1 MPQSKISVWILI
13 LTLLMS
19 LAACGGSSSGPGG
32 NHELKPDPIT
42 TPDSFS
48 FAPQEGL
55 TLGELVESN
64 TITLG
69 GITAAA
75 SISISNG
82 EYKLGDGDYTDEDG
96 RIEPEQSLTVR
107 TTAPE
112 SANTTKEVVVTVG
125 GVSGRF
131 VVSTMEDSEPPTAS
145 IVFPNVISATEN
157 TELTIRGTAEDALS
171 EIARVT
177 LIVNGAEEY
186 EVESEDNFASWQAK
200 VTLTPGAEHT
210 ITVSVEDEYGNVDA
224 EAATAVVHQQEWD
237 EAFPD
242 DEHVFERAEGMTY
255 DEEGHR
261 VFVGDWNTNSVITVD
276 LFTGKRNE
284 FFKGEGGGV
293 DGAAAL
299 VIDRPQNRL
308 LVVNER
314 SSTVYSLN
322 LDGELQPTLLTSRDH
337 TSADQPLFSSPR
349 GIALDPQNPNR
360 AFVTA
365 AGISRNLSGLD
376 LSTGLRTLLSDS
388 ETPDGENPFA
398 EPRGLL
404 VDHSN
409 DRILVGSWSGGKVV
423 ISVDIETG
431 ERAIFSGAGI
441 GGGDVEFWCPHSLG
455 SDQLSERVLVG
466 DCDKGIIS
474 VDINSGERTV
484 ITEIIHRRDYNHGM
498 FLYVEEGWQVLYYV
512 DTRHRALLM
521 LDLET
526 KEHVILSK
534 GVSPD

>member
-1 MPQSKISVWILI
+1 MPQSKLSVWILI

-32 NHELKPDPIT
+32 NHEPKPDPIT

-55 TLGELVESN
+55 TPGELVESN

-112 SANTTKEVVVTVG
+112 SADTTKEVVVTVG
-125 GVSGRF
+125 GVNGSF

-145 IVFPNVISATEN
+145 IVFPNVISVTEN

-210 ITVSVEDEYGNVDA
+210 ITVSVEDEHGNTDS
-224 EAATAVVHQQEWD
+224 EAASVMVHQQDWGL
-237 EAFPD
+237 AFPD
-242 DEHVFERAEGMTY
+242 EENVFVEAAGITY
-255 DEEGHR
+255 DEERHR
-261 VFVGDWNTNSVITVD
+261 VFISDAGAHSVISVE
-276 LFTGKRNE
+276 LATGKRE
-284 FFKGEGGGV
+284 QFYQGV
-293 DGAAAL
+293 PEIGSATGLA
-299 VIDRPQNRL
+299 IDKAQDRL
-308 LVVNER
+308 LVT
-314 SSTVYSLN
+314 SSITHTIYSLN
-322 LDGELQPTLLTSRDH
+322 LEGELQPTVLTGNVHGDDS
-337 TSADQPLFSSPR
+337 QPSLSSPR
-349 GIALDPQNPNR
+349 GITLDPENPDQ
-360 AFVTA
+360 AFVV
-365 AGISRNLSGLD
+365 GLNSKNLIAVD
-376 LSTGLRTLLSDS
+376 LITGHRTIVSDRD
-388 ETPDGENPFA
+388 TPDDENTFFLPMD
-398 EPRGLL
+398 LL
-404 VDHSN
+404 VDHN
-409 DRILVGSWSGGKVV
+409 NNRIFVGDSYDVIYAVEKDKGTRTIFSDGNIPSG
-423 ISVDIETG
+423 DIEL
-431 ERAIFSGAGI
+431 
-441 GGGDVEFWCPHSLG
+441 VCPESLG
-455 SDQLSERVLVG
+455 SDRISNRLLVG
-466 DCDKGIIS
+466 DCNIGIIS
-474 VDINSGERTV
+474 IDINTRERTLIKE
-484 ITEIIHRRDYNHGM
+484 ITNRLDFSHGM
-498 FLYVEEGWQVLYYV
+498 NLYVEEGWQILYYI
-512 DTRHRALLM
+512 DTAHRALLM

-534 GVSPD
+534 GSRAE

>member
-1 MPQSKISVWILI
+1 MPQSKLSVWIVI

-32 NHELKPDPIT
+32 NHEPKPDPIT

-55 TLGELVESN
+55 TPGELVESN

-75 SISISNG
+75 SISITNG

-131 VVSTMEDSEPPTAS
+131 VVSTMADSEPPTAS

-171 EIARVT
+171 EVTRVT
-177 LIVNGAEEY
+177 AIVNGTEEY
-186 EVESEDNFASWQAK
+186 EVETENSFASWQAK

-224 EAATAVVHQQEWD
+224 DAATAVVHQQAWE

-255 DEEGHR
+255 DEKGHR

-308 LVVNER
+308 LVVNQR
-314 SSTVYSLN
+314 RSTVYSLN

-337 TSADQPLFSSPR
+337 PSADQPAFSSPR
-349 GIALDPQNPNR
+349 GIALDPKNPDR

-376 LSTGLRTLLSDS
+376 LSTGLRTWLSDS
-388 ETPDGENPFA
+388 ETPDGENPFS
-398 EPRGLL
+398 EPGGLL
-404 VDHSN
+404 VDDNNS
-409 DRILVGSWSGGKVV
+409 RVLVGNWGSRNVL
-423 ISVDIETG
+423 SVDKETG
-431 ERAIFSGAGI
+431 KRTVFSGPETPNGGI
-441 GGGDVEFWCPHSLG
+441 DLKCPINLG
-455 SDQLSERVLVG
+455 SDQLSERILVG
-466 DCDKGIIS
+466 DCEIGIIE
-474 VDINSGERTV
+474 VDIETGMRTL
-484 ITEIIHRRDYNHGM
+484 ISDIIHRQDYDHGM
-498 FLYVEEGWQVLYYV
+498 HLYVEEGWEVLYYV
-512 DTRHRALLM
+512 DRVHRALLM

>member
-210 ITVSVEDEYGNVDA
+210 ITVSGEDEYGNVDA

-308 LVVNER
+308 LVVNQR
-314 SSTVYSLN
+314 RRTVYSLN

-337 TSADQPLFSSPR
+337 PSADQPAFSSPR
-349 GIALDPQNPNR
+349 GIALDPKNPDR

-376 LSTGLRTLLSDS
+376 LSTGLRTWLSDS
-388 ETPDGENPFA
+388 ETPDGENPFS
-398 EPRGLL
+398 EPGGLL
-404 VDHSN
+404 VDDNNS
-409 DRILVGSWSGGKVV
+409 RVLVGNWGSRNVL
-423 ISVDIETG
+423 SVDKETG
-431 ERAIFSGAGI
+431 KRTVFSGPETPNGGI
-441 GGGDVEFWCPHSLG
+441 DLKCPINLG
-455 SDQLSERVLVG
+455 SDQLSERILVG
-466 DCDKGIIS
+466 DCEIGIIE
-474 VDINSGERTV
+474 VDIETGMRTL
-484 ITEIIHRRDYNHGM
+484 ISDIIHRQDYDHGM
-498 FLYVEEGWQVLYYV
+498 HLYVEEGWEVLYYV
-512 DTRHRALLM
+512 DRVHRALLM

>member
-1 MPQSKISVWILI
+1 
-13 LTLLMS
+13 MS
-19 LAACGGSSSGPGG
+19 LAGCGGSSSGPRGT
-32 NHELKPDPIT
+32 HEPRPAPIT
-42 TPDSFS
+42 TPASGRS
-48 FAPQEGL
+48 PPQEGL

-69 GITAAA
+69 GIMTAAD
-75 SISISNG
+75 ISLYYG
-82 EYKLGDGDYTDEDG
+82 DYKLGDGDYTDEDG

-224 EAATAVVHQQEWD
+224 EAATAVLHQQEWD

-261 VFVGDWNTNSVITVD
+261 VVVGDWNTNSVITLD
-276 LFTGKRNE
+276 LIRGKRNE

-293 DGAAAL
+293 DGAPGR
-299 VIDRPQNRL
+299 VM
-308 LVVNER
+308 E
-314 SSTVYSLN
+314 
-322 LDGELQPTLLTSRDH
+322 
-337 TSADQPLFSSPR
+337 
-349 GIALDPQNPNR
+349 
-360 AFVTA
+360 
-365 AGISRNLSGLD
+365 GL
-376 LSTGLRTLLSDS
+376 
-388 ETPDGENPFA
+388 
-398 EPRGLL
+398 
-404 VDHSN
+404 
-409 DRILVGSWSGGKVV
+409 
-423 ISVDIETG
+423 
-431 ERAIFSGAGI
+431 
-441 GGGDVEFWCPHSLG
+441 
-455 SDQLSERVLVG
+455 
-466 DCDKGIIS
+466 
-474 VDINSGERTV
+474 
-484 ITEIIHRRDYNHGM
+484 
-498 FLYVEEGWQVLYYV
+498 
-512 DTRHRALLM
+512 
-521 LDLET
+521 
-526 KEHVILSK
+526 
-534 GVSPD
+534 